1 MTTTYIGYQSAP
13 ADTPIWASLRDTG
26 KLPAALAQ
34 KVNGFPASLPSTC
47 KLIGSW
53 AVPGNAPNVV
63 VVEAESMADLQH
75 IDSYYAGW
83 VIFDWHP
90 CTPMPRDM

>member
-13 ADTPIWASLRDTG
+13 ADTPVWASLRETG
-26 KLPAALAQ
+26 GLPPALAKKVNEFPSKLP
-34 KVNGFPASLPSTC
+34 PTC
-47 KLIGSW
+47 KLVGSW
-53 AVPGNAPNVV
+53 AVGGAAPNVV

-75 IDSYYAGW
+75 INSYYAGW

-90 CTPMPRDM
+90 CVPMPRNN